1 MFKLAFDTPIILSLL
16 YSIIFLIINLSLSN
30 NLNNVF
36 QKKKIF
42 YNFKYSYLL
51 SFYFIFLLDCLIFNL
66 LILLEQKILSFYLYY
81 LGKILIFIILF
92 KKIEFN
98 IKYTKIDFIYKFILS
113 IFLIISFLPIT
124 DADSISIHLNFPLA
138 YLYNQ
143 ENIFDPIK
151 YTELSLY
158 FNSEIILLNSVLIKS
173 SNLGNLLNFSTLVIF
188 LYLSFEKLK
197 KNNFLVFLF
206 SMPLILFLL
215 NTQKLQ
221 IFFAILY
228 LVIFIYFYSLKIKK
242 INNRTL
248 LIISL
253 LIIFYISGKL
263 NYLLLSIPLIIFIL
277 MKIKIKSLI
286 FLRYL
291 VLSSIFLILPI
302 LLNKYYFY
310 QDPVAPFLSNLL
322 NTDLQY
328 KNLLNT
334 ISKQGWRADDFK
346 YADLFQFIVPAN
358 ISYLSAAT
366 GFGFLYVLYKHLTQ
380 KIKPYFYV
388 SISGILLIYFSGQ
401 IISRFYLE
409 SILLLFWYSNFK
421 ITKLINYFFKLQIL
435 IITIILSLFIFYSLT
450 YILQNTNSFMKKY
463 SYTYFNALNLN
474 NLQTNKNILLL
485 DTVRDSIFYK
495 KNIYPL
501 KVKNNDQYL
510 IDTIRNYN
518 IKYIVSN
525 KYDKIPKCIKVE
537 LYKKIK
543 TKNVT
548 RNFFKAEK
556 LEYKQIFLVKNNN
569 C

>member
-1 MFKLAFDTPIILSLL
+1 MFKLAFDTPVIFSLL

-30 NLNNVF
+30 NLNNF
-36 QKKKIF
+36 FKKKKIF
-42 YNFKYSYLL
+42 YNFEYSYLL

-81 LGKILIFIILF
+81 ICKILIFIILF
-92 KKIEFN
+92 KKINFN
-98 IKYTKIDFIYKFILS
+98 IKYTKIDFVYTFILS
-113 IFLIISFLPIT
+113 IFLIISFLPVT

-158 FNSEIILLNSVLIKS
+158 LNSEIILLNSVLIKS

-188 LYLSFEKLK
+188 LYLSFEKIK
-197 KNNFLVFLF
+197 KNNFLIFFF

-228 LVIFIYFYSLKIKK
+228 LVIFIYFYSSSIKK
-242 INNRTL
+242 INNRSL
-248 LIISL
+248 LVISL

-277 MKIKIKSLI
+277 IKIKIKSLT

-291 VLSSIFLILPI
+291 ILASIVLILPI

-346 YADLFQFIVPAN
+346 YTDLFQFIVPTN
-358 ISYLSAAT
+358 TSYLSAAT
-366 GFGFLYVLYKHLTQ
+366 GFGFLYILYKNLTQ
-380 KIKPYFYV
+380 KIQPYFYI

-401 IISRFYLE
+401 IMSRFYLE

-421 ITKLINYFFKLQIL
+421 IIKIINYFFKLQVF
-435 IITIILSLFIFYSLT
+435 IIAIILSLFIFYSFT
-450 YILQNTNSFMKKY
+450 NISQNTNRFMSQY

-474 NLQTNKNILLL
+474 NLQTNENILLL
-485 DTVRDSIFYK
+485 DIVRDSIFYN
-495 KNIYPL
+495 KNIYSF
-501 KVKNNDQYL
+501 KVKNNDKYL
-510 IDTIRNYN
+510 IDTIKNYN
-518 IKYIVSN
+518 IKYIVTKN
-525 KYDKIPKCIKVE
+525 INKIPKCITVE
-537 LYKKIK
+537 LNKKIK
-543 TKNVT
+543 IKNVT
-548 RNFFKAEK
+548 RNFLKKEK
-556 LEYKQIFLVKNNN
+556 LEFNQIFLVKKNN

>member
-1 MFKLAFDTPIILSLL
+1 M
-16 YSIIFLIINLSLSN
+16 
-30 NLNNVF
+30 
-36 QKKKIF
+36 
-42 YNFKYSYLL
+42 
-51 SFYFIFLLDCLIFNL
+51 LDCLIFNL

-81 LGKILIFIILF
+81 ICKILIFIIL
-92 KKIEFN
+92 KKIQFN
-98 IKYTKIDFIYKFILS
+98 IKYTKIDFVYTFILS
-113 IFLIISFLPIT
+113 IFLIISFLPVT

-158 FNSEIILLNSVLIKS
+158 LNSEIILLNSVLIKS

-188 LYLSFEKLK
+188 LYLSFEKIK
-197 KNNFLVFLF
+197 KNNFLIFFF

-228 LVIFIYFYSLKIKK
+228 LVIFIYFYSSSIKK
-242 INNRTL
+242 INNRSL
-248 LIISL
+248 LVISL

-277 MKIKIKSLI
+277 IKIKIKSLT

-291 VLSSIFLILPI
+291 ILASIVLILPI

-346 YADLFQFIVPAN
+346 YTDLFQFIVPTN
-358 ISYLSAAT
+358 TSYLSAAT
-366 GFGFLYVLYKHLTQ
+366 GFGFLYILYKNLTQ
-380 KIKPYFYV
+380 KIQPYFYI

-401 IISRFYLE
+401 IMSRFYLE

-421 ITKLINYFFKLQIL
+421 IIKIINYFFKLQVF
-435 IITIILSLFIFYSLT
+435 IIAIILSLFIFYSFT
-450 YILQNTNSFMKKY
+450 NISQNTNRFMSQY

-474 NLQTNKNILLL
+474 NLQTNENILLL
-485 DTVRDSIFYK
+485 DIVRDSIFYN
-495 KNIYPL
+495 KNIYSF
-501 KVKNNDQYL
+501 KVKNNDKYL
-510 IDTIRNYN
+510 IDTIKNYN
-518 IKYIVSN
+518 IKYIVTKIST
-525 KYDKIPKCIKVE
+525 KYRNVLQLNLIK
-537 LYKKIK
+537 KSK
-543 TKNVT
+543 
-548 RNFFKAEK
+548 
-556 LEYKQIFLVKNNN
+556 
-569 C
+569 

>member
-1 MFKLAFDTPIILSLL
+1 MFKLAFDTPVIFSLL

-30 NLNNVF
+30 NLNNF
-36 QKKKIF
+36 FKKKKIF
-42 YNFKYSYLL
+42 YNFEYSYLL
-51 SFYFIFLLDCLIFNL
+51 SFYFIFLLDCLVFNL

-81 LGKILIFIILF
+81 ICKILIFIILF
-92 KKIEFN
+92 KKIKFN
-98 IKYTKIDFIYKFILS
+98 IKYTKIDFVYTFILS

-158 FNSEIILLNSVLIKS
+158 LNSEIILLNSVLIKS

-188 LYLSFEKLK
+188 LYLSLEKVK
-197 KNNFLVFLF
+197 KNNFLIFFF

-228 LVIFIYFYSLKIKK
+228 LVIFIYFYSSSIKK
-242 INNRTL
+242 INNKSL
-248 LIISL
+248 LVISL

-277 MKIKIKSLI
+277 IKIKIKSLT

-291 VLSSIFLILPI
+291 ILASILLILPI

-346 YADLFQFIVPAN
+346 YTDLFQFIVPTN

-366 GFGFLYVLYKHLTQ
+366 GFGFLYILYKNLTQ
-380 KIKPYFYV
+380 KIQPYFYV

-401 IISRFYLE
+401 IMSRFYLE

-421 ITKLINYFFKLQIL
+421 IIKMINYFFKLQVF
-435 IITIILSLFIFYSLT
+435 IIAITLSLFIIYSFT
-450 YILQNTNSFMKKY
+450 NVSQNTNGFMKKY

-474 NLQTNKNILLL
+474 NFQTNENILLL
-485 DTVRDSIFYK
+485 DVVRDSIFYN
-495 KNIYPL
+495 KNIYSF
-501 KVKNNDQYL
+501 KVKNNDKYL
-510 IDTIRNYN
+510 IDTIKNYN
-518 IKYIVSN
+518 IKYIVTKN
-525 KYDKIPKCIKVE
+525 INKIPKCIKVE

-543 TKNVT
+543 IKNVT
-548 RNFFKAEK
+548 RNFLKEEK
-556 LEYKQIFLVKNNN
+556 LEFNQIFLVKKNK

>member
-1 MFKLAFDTPIILSLL
+1 MFKLAFDTPVIFSLL

-30 NLNNVF
+30 NLNNF
-36 QKKKIF
+36 FKKKKIF
-42 YNFKYSYLL
+42 YNFEYSYLL
-51 SFYFIFLLDCLIFNL
+51 SFYFIFLLDCLVFNL

-81 LGKILIFIILF
+81 ICKILIFIILF
-92 KKIEFN
+92 KKIKFN
-98 IKYTKIDFIYKFILS
+98 IKYTKIDFVYTFILS

-138 YLYNQ
+138 YLYNH

-158 FNSEIILLNSVLIKS
+158 LNSEIILLNSVLIKS

-188 LYLSFEKLK
+188 LYLSLEKVK
-197 KNNFLVFLF
+197 KNNFLIFFF

-228 LVIFIYFYSLKIKK
+228 LVIFIYFYSSSIKK
-242 INNRTL
+242 INNKSL
-248 LIISL
+248 LVISL

-277 MKIKIKSLI
+277 IKIKIKSLT

-291 VLSSIFLILPI
+291 ILASILLILPI

-346 YADLFQFIVPAN
+346 YTDLFQFIVPTN

-366 GFGFLYVLYKHLTQ
+366 GFGFLYILYKNLTQ
-380 KIKPYFYV
+380 KIQPYFYV

-401 IISRFYLE
+401 IMSRFYLE

-421 ITKLINYFFKLQIL
+421 IIKMINYFFKLQVF
-435 IITIILSLFIFYSLT
+435 IIAITLSLFIIYSFT
-450 YILQNTNSFMKKY
+450 NVSQNTNGFMKKY

-474 NLQTNKNILLL
+474 NFQTNENILLL
-485 DTVRDSIFYK
+485 DVVRDSIFYN
-495 KNIYPL
+495 KNIYSF
-501 KVKNNDQYL
+501 KVKNNDKYL
-510 IDTIRNYN
+510 IDTIKNYN
-518 IKYIVSN
+518 IKYIVTKN
-525 KYDKIPKCIKVE
+525 INKIPKCIKVE

-543 TKNVT
+543 IKNVT
-548 RNFFKAEK
+548 RNFLKEEK
-556 LEYKQIFLVKNNN
+556 LEFNQIFLVKKNK

>member
-1 MFKLAFDTPIILSLL
+1 MFKLAFDIPIILSIL
-16 YSIIFLIINLSLSN
+16 YSIIFLIINLSLSS
-30 NLNNVF
+30 NLNNYF

-42 YNFKYSYLL
+42 YNFQYSYLL
-51 SFYFIFLLDCLIFNL
+51 SFYFIFLLDCVIFNL

-81 LGKILIFIILF
+81 FAKILIFLILF
-92 KKIEFN
+92 KKIQFN

-113 IFLIISFLPIT
+113 IFLIISFLPVT

-143 ENIFDPIK
+143 ENIFNPIK

-173 SNLGNLLNFSTLVIF
+173 SNLGNLLNFSTLIIF
-188 LYLSFEKLK
+188 LYLSSEKLK
-197 KNNFLVFLF
+197 KNNFLLFLF
-206 SMPLILFLL
+206 SMPLILFVL

-221 IFFAILY
+221 IFYAILY
-228 LVIFIYFYSLKIKK
+228 LVIFVYFYNLKIKNF
-242 INNRTL
+242 NNSSL
-248 LIISL
+248 LVISL

-277 MKIKIKSLI
+277 IKIKIKSLI
-286 FLRYL
+286 FLRYIIF
-291 VLSSIFLILPI
+291 SSIVVILPI
-302 LLNKYYFY
+302 LLNKYSFY

-346 YADLFQFIVPAN
+346 YADLFLFIVPSN

-366 GFGFLYVLYKHLTQ
+366 GFGFLYVLYKNLTQ
-380 KIKPYFYV
+380 KIKPYFFV

-401 IISRFYLE
+401 IMSRFYLE

-421 ITKLINYFFKLQIL
+421 IIKIINYFFKLQVL
-435 IITIILSLFIFYSLT
+435 IITIISSLFVVYSSINIIQST
-450 YILQNTNSFMKKY
+450 SSFMKKY
-463 SYTYFNALNLN
+463 SYSYFNALNLN
-474 NLQTNKNILLL
+474 NLQTNENILLL

-495 KNIYPL
+495 KNIYSL
-501 KVKNNDQYL
+501 KVKNNDQYF
-510 IDTIRNYN
+510 IDTIKNYN
-518 IKYIVSN
+518 IKYIVSKN
-525 KYDKIPKCIKVE
+525 INKIPKCIKVE
-537 LYKKIK
+537 LYKKIEM
-543 TKNVT
+543 TNVT
-548 RNFFKAEK
+548 RNYLKKNK
-556 LEYKQIFLVKNNN
+556 LEFNQIFLVKKNK

>member
-1 MFKLAFDTPIILSLL
+1 MFKLAFDTPVIFSLL

-30 NLNNVF
+30 NLNNF
-36 QKKKIF
+36 FKKKKIF
-42 YNFKYSYLL
+42 YNFEYSYLL
-51 SFYFIFLLDCLIFNL
+51 SFYFIFLLDCLVFNL

-81 LGKILIFIILF
+81 ICKILIFIILF
-92 KKIEFN
+92 KKIKFN
-98 IKYTKIDFIYKFILS
+98 IKYTKIDFVYTFILS

-138 YLYNQ
+138 YLYNH

-158 FNSEIILLNSVLIKS
+158 LNSEIILLNSVLIKS

-188 LYLSFEKLK
+188 LYLSLEKVK
-197 KNNFLVFLF
+197 KNNFLIFFF

-228 LVIFIYFYSLKIKK
+228 LVIFIYFYSSSIKK
-242 INNRTL
+242 INNKSL
-248 LIISL
+248 LVISL

-277 MKIKIKSLI
+277 IKIKIKSLT

-291 VLSSIFLILPI
+291 ILASILLILPI

-346 YADLFQFIVPAN
+346 YTDLFQFIVPTN

-366 GFGFLYVLYKHLTQ
+366 GFGFLYILYKNLTQ
-380 KIKPYFYV
+380 KIQPYFYV

-401 IISRFYLE
+401 IMSRFYLE

-421 ITKLINYFFKLQIL
+421 IIKMINYFFKLQVF
-435 IITIILSLFIFYSLT
+435 IIAITLSLFIFYSFT
-450 YILQNTNSFMKKY
+450 NVSQNTNGFMKKY

-474 NLQTNKNILLL
+474 NFQTNENILLL
-485 DTVRDSIFYK
+485 DVVRDSIFYN
-495 KNIYPL
+495 KNIYSF
-501 KVKNNDQYL
+501 KVKNNDKYL
-510 IDTIRNYN
+510 IDTIKNYN
-518 IKYIVSN
+518 IKYIVTKN
-525 KYDKIPKCIKVE
+525 INKIPKCIKVE

-543 TKNVT
+543 IKNVT
-548 RNFFKAEK
+548 RNFLKEEK
-556 LEYKQIFLVKNNN
+556 LEFNQIFLVKKNK

>member
-81 LGKILIFIILF
+81 LGKILIFVILF
-92 KKIEFN
+92 KKIEFKV
-98 IKYTKIDFIYKFILS
+98 KYTKINFIYKFILS

-173 SNLGNLLNFSTLVIF
+173 SNLGNLINFSTLVIF
-188 LYLSFEKLK
+188 LHLSFEKLK
-197 KNNFLVFLF
+197 KNNFLIFLF

-228 LVIFIYFYSLKIKK
+228 LVIFIYFYSLKTKK
-242 INNRTL
+242 INNSTL
-248 LIISL
+248 LVISL

-277 MKIKIKSLI
+277 MKIKIQSLI

-291 VLSSIFLILPI
+291 IFGSIFLILPI

-334 ISKQGWRADDFK
+334 ISKQGWRAGDFK
-346 YADLFQFIVPAN
+346 YADLFQFIIPAN
-358 ISYLSAAT
+358 ISYLTAAT
-366 GFGFLYVLYKHLTQ
+366 GFGFLYVLYKNLTQ

-388 SISGILLIYFSGQ
+388 SMSGILLIYFSGQ

-421 ITKLINYFFKLQIL
+421 ITKIINYFFKLQIL
-435 IITIILSLFIFYSLT
+435 IIAIILSLFIFYSLT

-474 NLQTNKNILLL
+474 NLETNGNILLL

-495 KNIYPL
+495 KNIYSL

-510 IDTIRNYN
+510 IDIIKNYN
-518 IKYIVSN
+518 IKYIVSKN
-525 KYDKIPKCIKVE
+525 YGKIPKCIKVE

-543 TKNVT
+543 IKNVT
-548 RNFFKAEK
+548 RNFLKGEK
-556 LEYKQIFLVKNNN
+556 LEYNQIFLVKKNK